1 MDLIGI
7 KCVYQFITQ
16 EIYQTREW
24 LCVFVFASIFV
35 RPKIRKRI
43 LHRLDAYGIINFWR
57 NLRCLQ
63 KLLMHTLKTTMSR
76 VFANEYKPSCKI
88 TSYPSLYEDSRPPH
102 LQVEAVLSP
111 TSEIL
116 LDHNTTVSQ
125 FVGSKFLQICHLQL
139 ETKSHNTT
147 SERLHQR
154 TVRLVQRPT
163 DIFLR
168 ARLSQLEL

>member
-1 MDLIGI
+1 
-7 KCVYQFITQ
+7 
-16 EIYQTREW
+16 
-24 LCVFVFASIFV
+24 
-35 RPKIRKRI
+35 
-43 LHRLDAYGIINFWR
+43 
-57 NLRCLQ
+57 
-63 KLLMHTLKTTMSR
+63 MSR
-76 VFANEYKPSCKI
+76 VFENYYTPSCKI
-88 TSYPSLYEDSRPPH
+88 TSYPGLYEDRRPPH

-139 ETKSHNTT
+139 ETKSHNTA

-154 TVRLVQRPT
+154 VVRLVPRPT

-168 ARLSQLEL
+168 ARLSQLELQTSQAVSSAKSIANLLSKYPLLKPKVRETVGKESNSSDSTIEMHFEINLFENNFTM